1 MTHLF
6 EGVGVALTTP
16 FTNNKV
22 NLEALKAHVNFLL
35 ENNAQAII
43 VNGTTAESPTLTTD
57 EKERILK
64 TVIDLVDKRVP
75 VIAGTGTNDT
85 EKSIQAS
92 IQAKA
97 LGADAIMLIT
107 PYYNK
112 TNQRGLVKHFEAITD
127 AVKLPVVLYNVPSR
141 TNMTIEP
148 ETVEILS
155 QHPYIVALKD
165 ATNDFEYLEEVKKRI
180 DTNSFALYS
189 GNDDNVVEYYQ
200 RGGQGVISVIAN
212 VIPKEFQ
219 ALYDAQ
225 QSGLDIQDQFKP
237 IGTLLSALSVD
248 INPIPIKVLTS
259 YLEFGN
265 YELRLP
271 LVSLEDTDTKVLREA
286 YDTFKAGENE

>member
-248 INPIPIKVLTS
+248 INPIPIKALTS

-271 LVSLEDTDTKVLREA
+271 LISLEDTDTKVLREA

>member
-16 FTNNKV
+16 FTNNEV

-35 ENNAQAII
+35 ENDTQAII
-43 VNGTTAESPTLTTD
+43 VNGTTAESPTLTTE
-57 EKERILK
+57 EKELILK
-64 TVIDLVDKRVP
+64 TVIDLVDKRIP

-85 EKSIQAS
+85 QKSIQAS
-92 IQAKA
+92 LQAKA

-112 TNQRGLVKHFEAITD
+112 TNQRGLIKHFETIAN
-127 AVKLPVVLYNVPSR
+127 AVELPVVLYNVPSR
-141 TNMTIEP
+141 TNMTIDP
-148 ETVEILS
+148 ETVETLS
-155 QHPYIVALKD
+155 HHPYIVALKD

-180 DTNSFALYS
+180 NTKSFALYS

-200 RGGQGVISVIAN
+200 RGGNGVISVIAN

-237 IGTLLSALSVD
+237 IGNLLSALSVD
-248 INPIPIKVLTS
+248 INPIPIKALTS
-259 YLEFGN
+259 YLGFGD

-271 LVSLEDTDTKVLREA
+271 LITLEEANTKVLRNA
-286 YDTFKAGENE
+286 YDKYKAGENE

>member
-6 EGVGVALTTP
+6 EGVGVALTIP

-57 EKERILK
+57 EKELILK

-112 TNQRGLVKHFEAITD
+112 TNQRGLVKHFEAIAD

-155 QHPYIVALKD
+155 QHPSIVALKD

-200 RGGQGVISVIAN
+200 RGGKGVISVIAN

-237 IGTLLSALSVD
+237 ISTLLSALSVD
-248 INPIPIKVLTS
+248 INPIPIKSLTS
-259 YLEFGN
+259 YLGFGN

>member
-155 QHPYIVALKD
+155 QHPYIVGLKD

-248 INPIPIKVLTS
+248 INPIPIKALTS

>member
-237 IGTLLSALSVD
+237 IGTMLSALSVD
-248 INPIPIKVLTS
+248 INPIPIKALTS

>member
-57 EKERILK
+57 EKELILK

-112 TNQRGLVKHFEAITD
+112 TNQRGLVKHFEAIAD

-248 INPIPIKVLTS
+248 INPIPITALTS
-259 YLEFGN
+259 YLGFGN

>member
-43 VNGTTAESPTLTTD
+43 INGTTAESPTLTTD

-248 INPIPIKVLTS
+248 INPIPIKALTS

>member
-92 IQAKA
+92 FQAKA
-97 LGADAIMLIT
+97 LGADAIMLIA

-248 INPIPIKVLTS
+248 INPIPIKALTS

>member
-16 FTNNKV
+16 FTNNEV
-22 NLEALKAHVNFLL
+22 NLEALTAHVNFLL
-35 ENNAQAII
+35 ENDTQAII
-43 VNGTTAESPTLTTD
+43 VNGTTAESPTLTTE
-57 EKERILK
+57 EKELILK
-64 TVIDLVDKRVP
+64 TVIDLVDKRIP

-85 EKSIQAS
+85 QKSIQAS
-92 IQAKA
+92 LQAKA

-112 TNQRGLVKHFEAITD
+112 TNQRGLIKHFETIAN
-127 AVKLPVVLYNVPSR
+127 AVELPVVLYNVPSR
-141 TNMTIEP
+141 TNMTIDP
-148 ETVEILS
+148 ETVETLS
-155 QHPYIVALKD
+155 HHPYIVALKD
-165 ATNDFEYLEEVKKRI
+165 ATNDFEYFEEVKKRI
-180 DTNSFALYS
+180 NTNSFTLYS

-200 RGGQGVISVIAN
+200 RGGKGVISVIAN

-237 IGTLLSALSVD
+237 IGNLLSALSVD
-248 INPIPIKVLTS
+248 INPIPIKALTS
-259 YLEFGN
+259 YLGFGD

-271 LVSLEDTDTKVLREA
+271 LITLEEANTKVLRNA
-286 YDTFKAGENE
+286 YDKYKAGENE

>member
-57 EKERILK
+57 EKELILK

-112 TNQRGLVKHFEAITD
+112 TNQRGLVKHFEAIAD

-248 INPIPIKVLTS
+248 INPIPIKALTS

>member
-112 TNQRGLVKHFEAITD
+112 TNQRGLVKHFEAIAD

-180 DTNSFALYS
+180 DTNVFALYS

-248 INPIPIKVLTS
+248 INPIPIKALTS

>member
-35 ENNAQAII
+35 ENNAQTII

-248 INPIPIKVLTS
+248 INPIPIKALTS

>member
-112 TNQRGLVKHFEAITD
+112 TNQRGLVKHFEAIAD

-248 INPIPIKVLTS
+248 INPIPIKALTS

>member
-155 QHPYIVALKD
+155 QHPSIVALKD

-248 INPIPIKVLTS
+248 INPIPIKALTS

>member
-57 EKERILK
+57 EKELILK

-112 TNQRGLVKHFEAITD
+112 TNQRGLVKHFEAIAD

-155 QHPYIVALKD
+155 QHPSIVALKD

-248 INPIPIKVLTS
+248 INPIPIKALTS
-259 YLEFGN
+259 YLGFEN

>member
-85 EKSIQAS
+85 EKSFQAS

-248 INPIPIKVLTS
+248 INPIPIKALTS